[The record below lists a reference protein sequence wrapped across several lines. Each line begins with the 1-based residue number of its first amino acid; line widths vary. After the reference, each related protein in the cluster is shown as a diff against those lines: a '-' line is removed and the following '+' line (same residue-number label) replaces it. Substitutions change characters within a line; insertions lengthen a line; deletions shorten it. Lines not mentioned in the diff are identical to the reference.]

1 MLSQYKAASR
11 KLHAAADARSA
22 RAMATCCSALLD
34 MMSRS
39 RRVRKNA
46 SALGLECSVPSG
58 DHTFANANLVVI
70 DTGASWNASRA
81 RDLIGPI
88 VRALERLSAESCIA
102 IVFADLDAP
111 DARTAVGSAASA
123 LRDRMRDH
131 TAILDRD
138 GLYLFNASP
147 TIDLGRLVEE
157 LGNSLM
163 RRGSGWAPV
172 RATYSIHA
180 LATDYKDYKEPI
192 DEFDASKPPGCCCCC
207 SPVGYSMM
215 ATPRGGGDSCV
226 IPCMLFMLEAS

>member
-1 MLSQYKAASR
+1 MQQLTR
-11 KLHAAADARSA
+11 ET
-22 RAMATCCSALLD
+22 MATCCSALLD

-81 RDLIGPI
+81 RDLVGPI
-88 VRALERLSAESCIA
+88 VRAIERLRAESCIA
-102 IVFADLDAP
+102 IAFADLDAP
-111 DARTAVGSAASA
+111 DARTVVASAASA

-131 TAILDRD
+131 TAILDRE